1 MVKPKTKSSKQKF
14 LSQITKKPRKCDV
27 KKERKLENQRIRKYQ
42 QFLDILNLTWSIVDS
57 VSLEDHIHLA
67 ETMKD
72 DYILLLRRRPSKKN
86 ILDDVLSNVDL
97 NTLKETTLNLLSNS
111 TWKYISLYALMD
123 EKFIFKWSH
132 KIDFLRLK
140 INEKGCVYGG
150 GAFDPHFTLQR
161 RVFSKKFHKLFP
173 GFQMYEPCER
183 CYLDT
188 QWLSKNIYI
197 KDEQK
202 WFCEDCFDEVCHYC
216 LFEDCDGKCD
226 DFGFDDY
233 WSYDDWP

>member
-1 MVKPKTKSSKQKF
+1 MVKPKTKISKQKF
-14 LSQITKKPRKCDV
+14 LSQITKKPRKCDM

-42 QFLDILNLTWSIVDS
+42 QFLDILNLMWSIVDS
-57 VSLEDHIHLA
+57 VSLEDHINLA

-72 DYILLLRRRPSKKN
+72 DYILLLLRRPSKKN
-86 ILDDVLSNVDL
+86 ILDDVLSNIDL
-97 NTLKETTLNLLSNS
+97 TILKETTLNLLSTS

-132 KIDFLRLK
+132 KIDFFRLK
-140 INEKGCVYGG
+140 MNEKGCVYGG

-183 CYLDT
+183 CYIDT

-216 LFEDCDGKCD
+216 LFEDCDGNCD
-226 DFGFDDY
+226 DFDDY